1 MMFERDE
8 LLKLDNQFCFAVYSM
23 NLSLNQTYRKLLSP
37 WGLTYPQ
44 YLVLLVLWEEDHLT
58 VSNIGKR
65 LFLESSTL
73 TPLLKRLEA
82 LKWVVR
88 HRSKQDERQVLVSLT
103 DEGMQLK
110 AKMKG
115 IPNQIQ
121 CASGCELQT
130 MIEIKQQL
138 NELRDRLNQK

>member
-1 MMFERDE
+1 MFEQDE
-8 LLKLDNQFCFAVYSM
+8 LLKLDNQFCFAVYSI

-58 VSNIGKR
+58 VSSIGKR

-73 TPLLKRLEA
+73 TPLLKRLES
-82 LKWVVR
+82 LKWLVR
-88 HRSKQDERQVLVSLT
+88 HRSKQDERQVVVSLT
-103 DEGMQLK
+103 EEGIQLK
-110 AKMKG
+110 EKMKD
-115 IPNQIQ
+115 IPHQIQ
-121 CASGCELQT
+121 CASDCDLQT

-138 NELRDRLNQK
+138 NAVRDKLNQK

>member
-1 MMFERDE
+1 MMFEQDE

-73 TPLLKRLEA
+73 TPLLKRLEI

-110 AKMKG
+110 EKMKD
-115 IPNQIQ
+115 IPNRIQ

-138 NELRDRLNQK
+138 NELRDRLNHK